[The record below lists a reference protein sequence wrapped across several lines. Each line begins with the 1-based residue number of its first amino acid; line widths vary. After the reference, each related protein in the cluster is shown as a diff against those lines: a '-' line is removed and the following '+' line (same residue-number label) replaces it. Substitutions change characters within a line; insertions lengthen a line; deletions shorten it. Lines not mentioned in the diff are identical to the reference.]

1 MKIIEEKD
9 VLLGNQKYIY
19 RKDTDGNE
27 TLSRN
32 EVFNNKNIEIILKN
46 TPNQHTKEVEKFIT
60 DILSDLYIQRQIK
73 KLS

>member
-1 MKIIEEKD
+1 MHIIEENE

-19 RKDTDGNE
+19 RKDTAGEE

-32 EVFNNKNIEIILKN
+32 EVINNKNIEIVLKS
-46 TPNQHTKEVEKFIT
+46 TPNQNTKNVEKFIT
-60 DILSDLYIQRQIK
+60 DVLSDLYIQRQIK